1 MCPQGLG
8 LTLDCKNLTHV
19 VGNNKI
25 DISEVEENSEEWYK
39 LSEIVGFF
47 EEK

>member
-25 DISEVEENSEEWYK
+25 DISEVEFRAKGLRVFCVIY
-39 LSEIVGFF
+39 
-47 EEK
+47 